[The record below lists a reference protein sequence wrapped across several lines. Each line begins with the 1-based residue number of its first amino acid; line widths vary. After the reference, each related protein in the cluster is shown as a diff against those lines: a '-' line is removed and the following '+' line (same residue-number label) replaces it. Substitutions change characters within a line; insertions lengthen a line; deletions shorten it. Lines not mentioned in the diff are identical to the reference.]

1 MCCVCVQ
8 SMNQCWSLQYDA
20 NPRVAMTVDSSLMT
34 LGQSKPPLEIEIV
47 LDLFKLA
54 LADEKAGEK
63 ADHHCS
69 HLVANRVLGT
79 RESIDQ
85 LLELLLP
92 SGAGLALRFE
102 GDRNFLDVLDVL
114 SDRFLLVPNFV

>member
-1 MCCVCVQ
+1 MCVQ
-8 SMNQCWSLQYDA
+8 SVHQRWSLQNDA
-20 NPRVAMTVDSSLMT
+20 NPRVAMTVDSPLMT
-34 LGQSKPPLEIEIV
+34 LGQSKPPLEFEIV

-63 ADHHCS
+63 ANHHCS
-69 HLVANRVLGT
+69 HLVANRILGT
-79 RESIDQ
+79 LESIDQ
-85 LLELLLP
+85 GFELLLP
-92 SGAGLALRFE
+92 RGACFALRFE